1 MIKITDDFIEQNFSP
16 ADFVKNCHEALVGY
30 GQGLFTM
37 PPREE
42 KVDESGRFTLKM
54 PAKIPGYQGYKF
66 IEELPANVSGKLGQ
80 RTAVIRLKPDNGD
93 EVEIDAEFI
102 TNMRTGAAGAL
113 GMSYFV
119 PKTKNIS
126 ILGTGK
132 ISKALALCAV
142 EFGVETIHVFS
153 RNPENRQKFKDYLVR
168 HSVSNKIV
176 LHDSIPSCV
185 SGVEAILTAVPT
197 PEPILFYKDLP
208 ETIYISVMGGDSRTA
223 QLDSEIIE
231 KCVIIP
237 DNLEQCRKSGE
248 FKLAL
253 ERGYYDK
260 INFAQTDGRIANI
273 GDAATGKLKP
283 ADGIDSIIVGYFTG
297 LAVQDINAARM
308 VYEKFISHKSE

>member
-119 PKTKNIS
+119 PKAKNIS

-153 RNPENRQKFKDYLVR
+153 RNPENRQKFKEDLVR
-168 HSVSNKIV
+168 HRMSNKII
-176 LHDSIPSCV
+176 LHDDSIPSCV
-185 SGVEAILTAVPT
+185 SGVETILTAVPT

-208 ETIYISVMGGDSRTA
+208 ETIYISVMGGDSRTS
-223 QLDSEIIE
+223 QLDSEII
-231 KCVIIP
+231 KKGVVVP

-260 INFAQTDGRIANI
+260 INFAKTDGRIANI
-273 GDAATGKLKP
+273 GNAANGQLKP
-283 ADGIDSIIVGYFTG
+283 SVDITVGYFTG
-297 LAVQDINAARM
+297 LAVQDLNAAKM